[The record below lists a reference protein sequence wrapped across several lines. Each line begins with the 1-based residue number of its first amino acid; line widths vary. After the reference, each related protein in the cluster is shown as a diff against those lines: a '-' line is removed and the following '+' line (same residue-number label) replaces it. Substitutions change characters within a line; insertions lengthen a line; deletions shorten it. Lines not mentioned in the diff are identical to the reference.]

1 MRVAGSRDR
10 SRRRL
15 GMARGTAAGPGRKR
29 VVGRRRLKPEEI
41 ADLVREIRTWDYAR
55 EPLTWEAII
64 DLAEGLFGH
73 RWRRQTLEG
82 HDAVKK
88 AFQKRQEEGPRKA
101 RRAPRDAAMALY
113 AKKVEALMEE
123 NRLLAEKLAAYEQR
137 FARWAV
143 NAFLLKGLTEGEL
156 DAKLLPTDRGQTDP
170 KLKGGVK

>member
-1 MRVAGSRDR
+1 V
-10 SRRRL
+10 
-15 GMARGTAAGPGRKR
+15 
-29 VVGRRRLKPEEI
+29 
-41 ADLVREIRTWDYAR
+41 
-55 EPLTWEAII
+55 
-64 DLAEGLFGH
+64 FGH
-73 RWRRQTLEG
+73 RWKRQTLEG
-82 HDAVKK
+82 HDAIKK

-113 AKKVEALMEE
+113 AKQVEALKEE

-143 NAFLLKGLTEGEL
+143 NAFLKGVTEGDL

>member
-1 MRVAGSRDR
+1 MAASWSTSHSGITS
-10 SRRRL
+10 L
-15 GMARGTAAGPGRKR
+15 GFA
-29 VVGRRRLKPEEI
+29 
-41 ADLVREIRTWDYAR
+41 
-55 EPLTWEAII
+55 
-64 DLAEGLFGH
+64 
-73 RWRRQTLEG
+73 LEG

-88 AFQKRQEEGPRKA
+88 AFQTRQEEGPRKA

>member
-1 MRVAGSRDR
+1 
-10 SRRRL
+10 
-15 GMARGTAAGPGRKR
+15 MARGTATGPGRKR
-29 VVGRRRLKPEEI
+29 VVGRRRLRPEEI

-55 EPLTWEAII
+55 EPLTWDAVINF
-64 DLAEGLFGH
+64 AEGLFGH

-82 HDAVKK
+82 HDAIKK
-88 AFQKRQEEGPRKA
+88 SFQKRQEEGPRKA

-113 AKKVEALMEE
+113 AKQVEALKEE